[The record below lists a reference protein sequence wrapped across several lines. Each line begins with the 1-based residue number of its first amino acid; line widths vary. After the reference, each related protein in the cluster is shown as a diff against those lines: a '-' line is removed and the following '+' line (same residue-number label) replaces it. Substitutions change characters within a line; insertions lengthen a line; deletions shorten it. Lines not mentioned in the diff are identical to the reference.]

1 MLSRQ
6 PRDLTFRIEMF
17 RLPAEFAPRPGAA
30 QLLVER
36 KTPRPFAEFGRDR
49 VDGNDLWR
57 LTRRAKAFCKSA
69 RDATDRKP
77 LDGRADIAGSG
88 GRPLKREHVELCEVF
103 AVHQRPV
110 YWGVYSQRRDV
121 GFSAQSVHYRF

>member
-1 MLSRQ
+1 VLSRQ

-49 VDGNDLWR
+49 VGGDDLWR
-57 LTRRAKAFCKSA
+57 LTRRAEAFRDQRDWTA
-69 RDATDRKP
+69 RKYAMWEAGEKLPSRKP
-77 LDGRADIAGSG
+77 NSLLTCPCGKIFDSHR
-88 GRPLKREHVELCEVF
+88 LEETMVHVPHIT
-103 AVHQRPV
+103 ATAR
-110 YWGVYSQRRDV
+110 
-121 GFSAQSVHYRF
+121 